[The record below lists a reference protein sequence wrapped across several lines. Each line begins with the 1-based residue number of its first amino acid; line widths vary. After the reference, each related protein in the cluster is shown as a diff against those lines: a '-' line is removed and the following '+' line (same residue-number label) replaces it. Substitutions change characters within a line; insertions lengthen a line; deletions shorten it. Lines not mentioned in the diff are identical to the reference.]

1 MVCAVETRRCL
12 YPSGVFFFFFLMQES
27 EQEPKRES
35 PDREPHKIIH
45 AGTPTMRQCKR
56 FIRNPSCA
64 HSPQHLTG
72 ISAALWHSLLSSL
85 PFHQNI
91 ADEVLSSINH
101 SKAPLQ
107 SPSINQQVCRT
118 AGPGLVVSS
127 PYVLTP
133 PKAFTYKHIEDGT
146 SRILKYFGFN
156 WWAGLLLTLVN
167 SNTTEDSF
175 PAGSLGWPGA
185 QPETLGIRAPVT
197 C

>member
-101 SKAPLQ
+101 SEAPLQ

-133 PKAFTYKHIEDGT
+133 PKSIYLQTHRG
-146 SRILKYFGFN
+146 RH
-156 WWAGLLLTLVN
+156 
-167 SNTTEDSF
+167 F
-175 PAGSLGWPGA
+175 PDPQVFW
-185 QPETLGIRAPVT
+185 V
-197 C
+197 